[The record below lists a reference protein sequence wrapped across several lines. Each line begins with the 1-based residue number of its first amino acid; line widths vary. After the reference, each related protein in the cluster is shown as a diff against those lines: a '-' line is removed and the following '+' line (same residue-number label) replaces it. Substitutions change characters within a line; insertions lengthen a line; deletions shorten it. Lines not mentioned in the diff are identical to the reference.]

1 MASVRILYWKEI
13 PVQIET
19 HDETEKIST
28 PLDPKFQEAVDTIA
42 MFDKSYGT
50 DEYLDA
56 WEWGNSYELKGSECL
71 IIGPDQ
77 IQKKKYL
84 SPNIKVNNHLTEND
98 AIEETKRLKN
108 TFNKRKRK
116 T

>member
-56 WEWGNSYELKGSECL
+56 WEWGNSYELKGSAKKVSETVA
-71 IIGPDQ
+71 
-77 IQKKKYL
+77 KKYNSEFPANMITL
-84 SPNIKVNNHLTEND
+84 IRD
-98 AIEETKRLKN
+98 AHKAGTRKPQPGTIDHWMKN
-108 TFNKRKRK
+108 
-116 T
+116 